1 MGVKALYRFFT
12 FIILFVITIPTMAS
26 LNNADLLKKYEKEIL
41 GVWVSGDSMYIIVPQ
56 YVLYIPSKTAN
67 GKDELK
73 PAKYAYT
80 ITKETSGYYFRSM
93 RWYRIE
99 GEGNNMRMDNRKF
112 LLRIGPIKLF
122 SYDGGGVLNKIS
134 NNEALKRLEDYNLD
148 FDYIR
153 KLPIQPHQNIPET
166 AKNFNEISA
175 SPKDS
180 KGFLINI
187 KDNSLPEILEKFSKT
202 KQEIN

>member
-1 MGVKALYRFFT
+1 MREKILDSFIVLEGLDGAGTTTQMHALSRHYEATGRRYA
-12 FIILFVITIPTMAS
+12 ITNEP
-26 LNNADLLKKYEKEIL
+26 
-41 GVWVSGDSMYIIVPQ
+41 
-56 YVLYIPSKTAN
+56 
-67 GKDELK
+67 
-73 PAKYAYT
+73 
-80 ITKETSGYYFRSM
+80 SGYYFRSM

-99 GEGNNMRMDNRKF
+99 GEGNNMCMDNLKF

-122 SYDGGGVLNKIS
+122 SYDRGGVLNKIS
-134 NNEALKRLEDYNLD
+134 NIEALKRLKDYNLD

-175 SPKDS
+175 SPKDP

-187 KDNSLPEILEKFSKT
+187 KDNSLPEILEEFLKT
-202 KQEIN
+202 KQKIN

>member
-1 MGVKALYRFFT
+1 
-12 FIILFVITIPTMAS
+12 MAS

-56 YVLYIPSKTAN
+56 YVLYIPSKNAD

-73 PAKYAYT
+73 PAKYAYA
-80 ITKETSGYYFRSM
+80 ITNEPSGYYFRSM

-99 GEGNNMRMDNRKF
+99 GEGNNMCMDNRKF

-122 SYDGGGVLNKIS
+122 SYDGGGILNKIS
-134 NNEALKRLEDYNLD
+134 NIEALKRLKDYNLD

-187 KDNSLPEILEKFSKT
+187 KDNSLPEILEEFLKT
-202 KQEIN
+202 KQKIN

>member
-1 MGVKALYRFFT
+1 MKALYRFFT
-12 FIILFVITIPTMAS
+12 FISLSVITIPTMAS
-26 LNNADLLKKYEKEIL
+26 LNNADLLRRYEKEIL

-56 YVLYIPSKTAN
+56 YVLYIPSKTPN

-73 PAKYAYT
+73 PAKYAYA
-80 ITKETSGYYFRSM
+80 ITNEPSGYYFRSM

-99 GEGNNMRMDNRKF
+99 GEGNNMCMDNRKF

-122 SYDGGGVLNKIS
+122 SYDRGGVLNKIS
-134 NNEALKRLEDYNLD
+134 NIEALKRLKDYNLD

-166 AKNFNEISA
+166 AKNFNEISP
-175 SPKDS
+175 SPKNP

-187 KDNSLPEILEKFSKT
+187 KDNSLPEILEEFLKT
-202 KQEIN
+202 KQKIN